1 MRSDEDYIVRALR
14 WGASGYEKDAAVV
27 ELKLALKSVGRGNIF
42 LGPPISRTVVDKY
55 LKREAD
61 IQSPSQ
67 QLTRRQHEIP
77 QAIAEGKTTRQI
89 A

>member
-14 WGASGYEKDAAVV
+14 CGASGYEKDAAVV

-55 LKREAD
+55 
-61 IQSPSQ
+61 
-67 QLTRRQHEIP
+67 
-77 QAIAEGKTTRQI
+77 
-89 A
+89 